1 MAKSSL
7 VKYTTEFLIV
17 LINFFS
23 LQSGNEA
30 RSRVDSVSSNLSDH
44 KGENHDDGEF
54 IDYKALWE
62 AAK

>member
-1 MAKSSL
+1 MC
-7 VKYTTEFLIV
+7 TNT
-17 LINFFS
+17 FFS